1 MTFSLTAFVNLI
13 FARRSK
19 PSELR
24 RAVAIQR
31 KYYTDTAPKYDSM
44 HAHEGA
50 NDPSITKYV
59 YAFLRLLGARSVLDV
74 GTATGR
80 GLSDFKREL
89 PDLFVCGI
97 EPVDALIKQGIR
109 EGYTS
114 GIAIVRGTGDALP
127 FPDGGFDVVCEFAAL
142 HHVANP
148 NAVVREMLRVARK
161 AIIICDSNRFGQGPL
176 LARLI
181 KLALYKTGLW
191 SAFTY
196 VRTRGKGYMITDG
209 DGLAYS
215 YSVYDS
221 FDLIAQWADRIV
233 TVPCGEEKHI
243 GWFHPLLTSG
253 GVLLC
258 AIKEESPPHS

>member
-1 MTFSLTAFVNLI
+1 MTFSLAAFLNLL
-13 FARRSK
+13 FAMRRK
-19 PSELR
+19 PSELS

-44 HAHEGA
+44 HAHEGGT
-50 NDPSITKYV
+50 DPSNTKYV
-59 YAFLRLLGARSVLDV
+59 YAFLRMLGARSVLDV

-97 EPVDALIKQGIR
+97 EPVDALIRQGVR

-114 GIAIVRGTGDALP
+114 GIAIVRGSGEALP
-127 FPDGGFDVVCEFAAL
+127 FPDRSFDVVCEFAAL

-161 AIIICDSNRFGQGPL
+161 AVIICDSNRFGQGPP
-176 LARLI
+176 LARFL
-181 KLALYKTGLW
+181 KLALYKTRLW
-191 SAFTY
+191 SVFTY
-196 VRTRGKGYMITDG
+196 VRTQGKGYMVTEG

-221 FDLIAQWADRIV
+221 FDLIARWGDRIV
-233 TVPCGEEKHI
+233 TVPCGEGKHI
-243 GWFHPLLTSG
+243 SWFHPLLTSS

-258 AIKEESPPHS
+258 AIKDESLPAL

>member
-1 MTFSLTAFVNLI
+1 M
-13 FARRSK
+13 
-19 PSELR
+19 
-24 RAVAIQR
+24 AIQR

-44 HAHEGA
+44 HAHEGGT
-50 NDPSITKYV
+50 DPSNTKYV
-59 YAFLRLLGARSVLDV
+59 YAFLRMLGARSVLDV

-97 EPVDALIKQGIR
+97 EPVDALIRQGVR

-114 GIAIVRGTGDALP
+114 GIAIVRGSGEALP
-127 FPDGGFDVVCEFAAL
+127 FPDRSFDVVCEFAAL

-148 NAVVREMLRVARK
+148 NAVVRGMLRVARK
-161 AIIICDSNRFGQGPL
+161 AVIICDSNRFGQGPP
-176 LARLI
+176 LARFL
-181 KLALYKTGLW
+181 KLALYKTRLW
-191 SAFTY
+191 SVFTY
-196 VRTRGKGYMITDG
+196 VRTQGKGYMVTEG

-221 FDLIAQWADRIV
+221 FDLIARWGDRIV
-233 TVPCGEEKHI
+233 TVPCGEGKHI
-243 GWFHPLLTSG
+243 SWFHPLLTSS

-258 AIKEESPPHS
+258 AIKDESLPAL